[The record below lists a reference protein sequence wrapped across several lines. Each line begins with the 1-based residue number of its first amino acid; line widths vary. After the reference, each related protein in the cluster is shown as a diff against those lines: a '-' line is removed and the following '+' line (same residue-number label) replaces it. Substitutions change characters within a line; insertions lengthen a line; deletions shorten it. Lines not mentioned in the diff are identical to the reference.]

1 MTAQTKVSTS
11 TQILEKLKKPNK
23 YKVIFH
29 NDDKTPFQFVEMV
42 LMEIFHK
49 SKEDSELLAQKIHES
64 GKAVVAIY
72 VLEIASTKQAL
83 VIASARKLGFP
94 LVCTLEEE

>member
-1 MTAQTKVSTS
+1 MTAQTKISTS
-11 TQILEKLKKPNK
+11 TQVLEKLKRPNK

-29 NDDKTPFQFVEMV
+29 NDDKTPFQFVELV
-42 LMEIFHK
+42 LMDIFHK
-49 SKEDSELLAQKIHES
+49 SKVEAELLAQKIHES
-64 GKAVVAIY
+64 GKAIVGIY

-83 VIASARKLGFP
+83 VITNARKLGFP